1 MEEFTQLLELMDILR
16 GEKGCPWDKEQ
27 TRETLKPML
36 VEEAFEV
43 IEAMD
48 DPPALCEELGDLLF
62 QVVFHARIAKENG
75 EFDMRDVVRGVHQK
89 MVRRHP
95 HIFGDKEFSDSD
107 QVLKSWEEIKHR
119 EKRES
124 GKPEKTSLLDGTP
137 KSLPALYR
145 ALQLTAK
152 AARVGFDWPDT
163 AAIAEK
169 MREELDELYRAEREN
184 NMQRIADEIG
194 DIFFVAI
201 NLARRCG
208 VDPETALSKSN
219 TKFSERFRKMEQ
231 SFARDGVSLRD
242 ATLEEMEARW
252 QAAKRE
258 GEAHWRA

>member
-16 GEKGCPWDKEQ
+16 GENGCPWDKEQ

-48 DPPALCEELGDLLF
+48 DPAALCEELGDLLF
-62 QVVFHARIAKENG
+62 QVVFHTRIAKEEG
-75 EFDMRDVVRGVHQK
+75 EFDMRDVVRGVYEK

-95 HIFGDKEFSDSD
+95 HIFGDQKFSDSD
-107 QVLKSWEEIKHR
+107 QVLKSWEEIKHQ
-119 EKRES
+119 EKRQS
-124 GKPEKTSLLDGTP
+124 GKPEKTSVLEGVP

-163 AAIAEK
+163 ASIAEK
-169 MREELDELYRAEREN
+169 MQEELDELHRAEKEN
-184 NMQRIADEIG
+184 DMLRIADEIG
-194 DIFFVAI
+194 DIFFVAV

-208 VDPETALSKSN
+208 VDPETALSRSN
-219 TKFSERFRKMEQ
+219 KKFEERFRSMER
-231 SFARDGVSLRD
+231 SFAREGVLLQD
-242 ATLEEMEARW
+242 ADLDEMEERW

-258 GEAHWRA
+258 ANKPED